1 MIMCQKIIAE
11 GSDRSCTLKKIM
23 LLLNYIL
30 FHTSR
35 EVMAGEL
42 RELRQRR
49 LVAVVVPALAGDVRG
64 VAVLHAHRL
73 DHIVSVLVVEMVV
86 VVVVVRVEAGAMVHS
101 LVQLVDG
108 EAELWHG
115 QAVGEDE
122 GVGALLLQQHS
133 VSGGRSR
140 HVSGVSQ
147 RPKGRRKLMF

>member
-73 DHIVSVLVVEMVV
+73 DHIVSVLVVEVV

-108 EAELWHG
+108 EPELWHG

>member
-11 GSDRSCTLKKIM
+11 GSDRSCTLKKII

-73 DHIVSVLVVEMVV
+73 DHIVTVLVVEMV

>member
-11 GSDRSCTLKKIM
+11 GSDRSCTLKKII
-23 LLLNYIL
+23 LLLKYIL

-73 DHIVSVLVVEMVV
+73 DHVVSVLVVEVV
-86 VVVVVRVEAGAMVHS
+86 VMVVVRVEAGAMVHS

-108 EAELWHG
+108 EPELWHG

>member
-86 VVVVVRVEAGAMVHS
+86 VVVVRVEAGAMVHS

-108 EAELWHG
+108 EPELWHG

>member
-11 GSDRSCTLKKIM
+11 GSDRSCTLKKII

-73 DHIVSVLVVEMVV
+73 DHVVSVLVVEMV

-108 EAELWHG
+108 EPELWHG

-140 HVSGVSQ
+140 HVSGVLQS
-147 RPKGRRKLMF
+147 PKGRRKLMF

>member
-11 GSDRSCTLKKIM
+11 GSDRSCTLKKII

-73 DHIVSVLVVEMVV
+73 DHVVSVLMVEMV

-108 EAELWHG
+108 EPELWHG

>member
-1 MIMCQKIIAE
+1 MIRCQKIIAE

-73 DHIVSVLVVEMVV
+73 DHVVTVLVVEMV

-108 EAELWHG
+108 EPELWHG

-122 GVGALLLQQHS
+122 GGGALLLQQHS

>member
-1 MIMCQKIIAE
+1 M
-11 GSDRSCTLKKIM
+11 
-23 LLLNYIL
+23 

-73 DHIVSVLVVEMVV
+73 DHVVSVLVVEV

-108 EAELWHG
+108 EPELWHG

-122 GVGALLLQQHS
+122 GVGALLLQQHA

>member
-1 MIMCQKIIAE
+1 M
-11 GSDRSCTLKKIM
+11 
-23 LLLNYIL
+23 

-73 DHIVSVLVVEMVV
+73 DHVVSVLVVEVV

-108 EAELWHG
+108 EPELWHG

>member
-1 MIMCQKIIAE
+1 MIRCQKIIAE

-73 DHIVSVLVVEMVV
+73 DHIVSVLVVEVV
-86 VVVVVRVEAGAMVHS
+86 VMVVVRVEAGAMVHS

-108 EAELWHG
+108 EPELWHG

>member
-1 MIMCQKIIAE
+1 MIRCQKIIAE
-11 GSDRSCTLKKIM
+11 GSDRSCTLKKII

-86 VVVVVRVEAGAMVHS
+86 VVVVRVEAGAMVHS

-108 EAELWHG
+108 EPELWHG

>member
-1 MIMCQKIIAE
+1 MIRCQKIIAE
-11 GSDRSCTLKKIM
+11 GSDRSCTLKKIIP
-23 LLLNYIL
+23 LLNYIL

-73 DHIVSVLVVEMVV
+73 DHIVTVLVVEV

-108 EAELWHG
+108 EPELWHG

>member
-1 MIMCQKIIAE
+1 M
-11 GSDRSCTLKKIM
+11 
-23 LLLNYIL
+23 

-73 DHIVSVLVVEMVV
+73 DHIVSVLVVEVV
-86 VVVVVRVEAGAMVHS
+86 VMVVVRVEAGAMVHS

-108 EAELWHG
+108 EPELWHG

>member
-1 MIMCQKIIAE
+1 
-11 GSDRSCTLKKIM
+11 M

-86 VVVVVRVEAGAMVHS
+86 VVVVRVEAGAMVHS

-108 EAELWHG
+108 EPELWHG

>member
-1 MIMCQKIIAE
+1 M
-11 GSDRSCTLKKIM
+11 
-23 LLLNYIL
+23 

-73 DHIVSVLVVEMVV
+73 DHIVSVLVVEVV

-108 EAELWHG
+108 EPELWHG

>member
-11 GSDRSCTLKKIM
+11 GSDRSCTLKKII

>member
-86 VVVVVRVEAGAMVHS
+86 VVRVEAGAMVHT

>member
-1 MIMCQKIIAE
+1 M
-11 GSDRSCTLKKIM
+11 
-23 LLLNYIL
+23 

-86 VVVVVRVEAGAMVHS
+86 VVVVRVEAGAMVHS

-108 EAELWHG
+108 EPELWHG

>member
-73 DHIVSVLVVEMVV
+73 DHVVSVLVVEVV

-133 VSGGRSR
+133 VMEVGAD
-140 HVSGVSQ
+140 
-147 RPKGRRKLMF
+147 M

>member
-73 DHIVSVLVVEMVV
+73 DHVVSVLVVEVV

-108 EAELWHG
+108 EPELWHG

>member
-1 MIMCQKIIAE
+1 M
-11 GSDRSCTLKKIM
+11 
-23 LLLNYIL
+23 

-73 DHIVSVLVVEMVV
+73 DHVVSVLVVEVV
-86 VVVVVRVEAGAMVHS
+86 VVVVVRVETGAMVHS

-108 EAELWHG
+108 EPELWHG

>member
-1 MIMCQKIIAE
+1 M
-11 GSDRSCTLKKIM
+11 
-23 LLLNYIL
+23 

-73 DHIVSVLVVEMVV
+73 DHVVSVLVVEMV

-122 GVGALLLQQHS
+122 GGGALLLQQHS

>member
-1 MIMCQKIIAE
+1 
-11 GSDRSCTLKKIM
+11 M

-73 DHIVSVLVVEMVV
+73 DHVVSVLVVEVV

-108 EAELWHG
+108 EPELWHG

>member
-1 MIMCQKIIAE
+1 M
-11 GSDRSCTLKKIM
+11 
-23 LLLNYIL
+23 

-73 DHIVSVLVVEMVV
+73 DHIVTVLVVEMV

-108 EAELWHG
+108 EPELWHG

>member
-11 GSDRSCTLKKIM
+11 GSDRSCTLKKII

-73 DHIVSVLVVEMVV
+73 DHIVSMLVVEMV

-108 EAELWHG
+108 EPELWHG

-140 HVSGVSQ
+140 HVSVVSQ
-147 RPKGRRKLMF
+147 RSKGRRKLMF

>member
-1 MIMCQKIIAE
+1 MIRCQKIIAE
-11 GSDRSCTLKKIM
+11 GSDRSCTLKKII

-73 DHIVSVLVVEMVV
+73 DHVVSVLMVEMV

-108 EAELWHG
+108 EPELWHG

>member
-1 MIMCQKIIAE
+1 
-11 GSDRSCTLKKIM
+11 M

-73 DHIVSVLVVEMVV
+73 DHVVTVLVVEM

-108 EAELWHG
+108 EPELWHG

-147 RPKGRRKLMF
+147 RPKGRRKLML

>member
-11 GSDRSCTLKKIM
+11 GSDRSCTLKKII

-73 DHIVSVLVVEMVV
+73 DHVVSVLVVEMVV
-86 VVVVVRVEAGAMVHS
+86 VMVVVRVEAGAMVHS

-108 EAELWHG
+108 EPELWHG